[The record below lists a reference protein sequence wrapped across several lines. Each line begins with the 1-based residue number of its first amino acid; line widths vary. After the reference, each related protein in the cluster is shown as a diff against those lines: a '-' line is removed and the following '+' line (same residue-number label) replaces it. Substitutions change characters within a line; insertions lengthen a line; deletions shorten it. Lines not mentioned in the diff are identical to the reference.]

1 MEITLASWINTKAGI
16 TFYVIKTGNG
26 IFQMLV
32 LKGEGKCKVV
42 FKKI

>member
-1 MEITLASWINTKAGI
+1 MEITLASSINTKAGI

-32 LKGEGKCKVV
+32 LKGEGQM
-42 FKKI
+42 